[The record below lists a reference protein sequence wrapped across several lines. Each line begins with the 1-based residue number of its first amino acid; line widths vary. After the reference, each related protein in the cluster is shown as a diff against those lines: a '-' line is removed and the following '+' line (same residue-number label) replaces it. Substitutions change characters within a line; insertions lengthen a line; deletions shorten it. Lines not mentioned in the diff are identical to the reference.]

1 MTALPVPP
9 HPVLGCLAEM
19 ERALDEIAD
28 AQPVYLST
36 AEKAEALQRLS
47 VLEARVTAL
56 RLRVIAAAGDVAQ
69 EAATRDVAA
78 WFSHHTMTEP
88 EVARADERL
97 ARSLDRDRPQVAAAL
112 AAGRCSVAQARVI
125 VRCLDQLPARVGREP
140 LERAEATLVG
150 YAEQFR
156 PSQLRRLGRRV
167 LEVVAPEVA
176 EAEEARRL
184 ECEERH
190 AQEVTRLSLR
200 PLGDGTTRITGRV
213 PDAVGSRLRTYLEA
227 FTSPRV
233 AGPSGDST
241 DIGGLLAP
249 EDRMPYPRRLG
260 NAFCSLLE
268 HLDPAKLPAHGGDA
282 TTVMV
287 TITLE
292 QLRAELATAG
302 VLDADGTVVS
312 AGELRRLACTAQVV
326 PAVLGGKSEVLD
338 LGRARRLFNAPQ
350 RKAMRLR
357 DRHCRAEGCTVPAA
371 WCEAHHLHPWSERGG
386 GGRTD
391 LADGVLLCSFHHHR
405 AHDPR
410 YTCQRLAGGD
420 VRFHRRT

>member
-19 ERALDEIAD
+19 ERALDEIAG

-36 AEKAEALQRLS
+36 TEKAEALQRLS

-97 ARSLDRDRPQVAAAL
+97 ARSLDRDRPHVAAAL

-125 VRCLDQLPARVGREP
+125 VRCLDQLPARVGRET

-156 PSQLRRLGRRV
+156 PGQLRRLGRRV

-233 AGPSGDST
+233 AGPSGPST
-241 DIGGLLAP
+241 SDV
-249 EDRMPYPRRLG
+249 DRLPLTRRRG
-260 NAFCSLLE
+260 EAFCALLE
-268 HLDPAKLPAHGGDA
+268 NLPTTGLPRHGGTA
-282 TTVMV
+282 TSVMV
-287 TITLE
+287 MLDLDT
-292 QLRAELATAG
+292 LRAEVSGAG
-302 VLDADGTVVS
+302 VAETSTGDRIP
-312 AGELRRLACTAQVV
+312 AGHARRLARTLNALCDHYANLSRV
-326 PAVLGGKSEVLD
+326 P
-338 LGRARRLFNAPQ
+338 
-350 RKAMRLR
+350 
-357 DRHCRAEGCTVPAA
+357 
-371 WCEAHHLHPWSERGG
+371 
-386 GGRTD
+386 
-391 LADGVLLCSFHHHR
+391 
-405 AHDPR
+405 
-410 YTCQRLAGGD
+410 
-420 VRFHRRT
+420 